1 MTDTTIPITAVVDNY
16 IAMWNEADPARRR
29 ELAGDV
35 FTEDAGY
42 VDPVMSGEGQD
53 GIEAM
58 VAAAQQQFPGH
69 RFELTHGPDAHND
82 RVRFA
87 WRLVGE
93 GGPVAN
99 GVDFALVAPRRPSER
114 RHGVPRARRGLAS
127 GGRASSSAVR
137 APGS

>member
-1 MTDTTIPITAVVDNY
+1 MTNTTTPITTVVDAY

-29 ELAGDV
+29 ALAGDV

-58 VAAAQQQFPGH
+58 IAAAQQQFPGH
-69 RFELTHGPDAHND
+69 HFELTQGPDAHHD

-93 GGPVAN
+93 SGPVAG
-99 GVDFALVAPRRPSER
+99 GVDFALIADD
-114 RHGVPRARRGLAS
+114 
-127 GGRASSSAVR
+127 GRLSAVTGFLEP
-137 APGS
+137 AAG